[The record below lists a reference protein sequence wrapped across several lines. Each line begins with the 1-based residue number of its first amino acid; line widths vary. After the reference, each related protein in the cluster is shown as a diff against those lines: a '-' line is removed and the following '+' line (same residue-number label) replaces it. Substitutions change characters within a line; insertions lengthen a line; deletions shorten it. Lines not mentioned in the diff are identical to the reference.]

1 MIHLTAQSHVML
13 SLKPTDFR
21 KQFDGLIR
29 VCVEQLK
36 QNPRSGIRFVFIN
49 RAKTMIRILAFDGSG
64 YWLATK
70 RLSRG
75 KFSAW
80 PRRRSDTL
88 SDIDA
93 KALLEILQQHDCKI
107 PSDQA
112 SYHTINEDDDEQ

>member
-1 MIHLTAQSHVML
+1 MIQLTARSHVML
-13 SLKPTDFR
+13 ALKPTDFR

-36 QNPRSGIRFVFIN
+36 QNPRSGAHFVFIN
-49 RAKTMIRILAFDGSG
+49 RAKTMIRILAFDGSA

-88 SDIDA
+88 SAIDA
-93 KALLEILQQHDCKI
+93 KALLEILQQNDCII
-107 PSDQA
+107 PAKQA
-112 SYHTINEDDDEQ
+112 SYISINEDNNEQ